1 MRARCVEHLFQRHL
15 VVEHRLE
22 NIGLLF
28 LDLLLWKISS
38 LETEIL
44 LPLPAGVV
52 VFVNGPEFFDE
63 NEDAS
68 FLKVLRDKLDL
79 LCSVRR
85 VHKHILAISGQT
97 VCRNNLNVSVDGT
110 EVGTALVR
118 DRSGRDL
125 PSWQGCQRIPPGA
138 VFLMNRQVRDSL
150 DGRYFGFVTTDHII
164 GRAVPLWTDE
174 QSDGRFQW
182 RSPRR

>member
-1 MRARCVEHLFQRHL
+1 MTRSEIAVVTAVVATGLACTVIETVPPKFVWNASASAPIGFYWIDSGSLSVSDLVAVEPPESLAT
-15 VVEHRLE
+15 
-22 NIGLLF
+22 LLAYRGY
-28 LDLLLWKISS
+28 LPKGVLLL
-38 LETEIL
+38 
-44 LPLPAGVV
+44 
-52 VFVNGPEFFDE
+52 
-63 NEDAS
+63 
-68 FLKVLRDKLDL
+68 
-79 LCSVRR
+79 
-85 VHKHILAISGQT
+85 KHILAISGQT